1 MGNCSFVQSWA
12 STSLMSICLRRRPA
26 LLEVVLLVVEEVLL
40 EVELELLEV
49 VVALVE
55 VAELEVVLVL
65 VEEEVHAVVDLVQVI
80 V

>member
-1 MGNCSFVQSWA
+1 VV
-12 STSLMSICLRRRPA
+12 A
-26 LLEVVLLVVEEVLL
+26 LVE
-40 EVELELLEV
+40 
-49 VVALVE
+49 VALVE